1 MANLS
6 DAYRI
11 QEIKLPVGYKFMFT
25 SKGSATIIKAVQYT
39 FIEKFEGKNVYNLGF
54 GDYDPQSDD
63 IIDQAKSN
71 NGDAY
76 KVFRTV
82 LSTIPPFFENFPEAI
97 IMVQG
102 SDSST
107 DFAERCRET
116 CMKRCTKTCR
126 KFNQRITLYRGYVEK
141 NFQVLGLHYW
151 FLGGFLKENSSLI
164 TELYIPGRLYDAI
177 LFFKK

>member
-6 DAYRI
+6 DAYKT
-11 QEIKLPVGYKFMFT
+11 QEIKLPIGYKLMFT
-25 SKGSATIIKAVQYT
+25 SEGPDNIIKAVQYT
-39 FIEKFEGKNVYNLGF
+39 YVRKFEGRNVYNLGF
-54 GDYDPQSDD
+54 GDYDPQFDH

-102 SDSST
+102 SDSRT
-107 DFAERCRET
+107 DFAEKCRET
-116 CMKRCTKTCR
+116 CIRRCTKVCR
-126 KFNQRITLYRGYVEK
+126 KFNQRITLYRNYVEK

-151 FLGGFLKENSSLI
+151 FLGGFLRENRSLT

-177 LFFKK
+177 LFFRK